1 MSSPGK
7 NKMFGLIGAAGF
19 VAPRHM
25 EAIQTNGQNLVT
37 SLDPSDNVGVLD
49 RYFPEAHFFTEF
61 ERFDRHLDKRRR
73 MGSGI
78 DYLSICSPN
87 YLHDSHIRFGL
98 RSGAHVI
105 CEKPLVLNPWNLDA
119 LSAMEKESDKSVYSI
134 LQLRLHP
141 SIIALKAKVENSPAD
156 QYFEVD
162 LTYIAARGNWYHA
175 SWKADLSKSGGIITN
190 LGIHFFDTLL
200 WIFGP
205 MKESKLFVYEKDRA
219 SGYLE
224 LERARIRWF
233 LSTDVR
239 TLPPSEAEKERKTLR
254 TMRVDTEMV
263 DFSQG
268 FEDLHIRS
276 YAEILSG
283 NGFGLEENRPAIELC
298 HHVRN
303 QDLSYLNEC
312 AHPFIG

>member
-1 MSSPGK
+1 MSRPDK
-7 NKMFGLIGAAGF
+7 NKLFGLIGAAGF

-25 EAIQTNGQNLVT
+25 EAIQANDQTLVA

-49 RYFPEAHFFTEF
+49 RYFSEAHFFTEF

-73 MGSGI
+73 TGAGI

-98 RSGAHVI
+98 RSGSHVI

-141 SIIALKAKVENSPAD
+141 SIIALKSMVENSPTD
-156 QYFEVD
+156 HTFEVD

-205 MKESKLFVYEKDRA
+205 MKESELFVYEKDRA

-224 LERARIRWF
+224 LQHARIKWF
-233 LSTDVR
+233 LSTDIR
-239 TLPPSEAEKERKTLR
+239 TLPRSIAEKDRKTLR
-254 TMRVDTEMV
+254 NMRVDNKMV

-276 YAEILSG
+276 YSDILSG

-298 HHVRN
+298 YHVRN
-303 QDLSYLNEC
+303 QKLSPVNDY
-312 AHPFIG
+312 AHPLIG

>member
-1 MSSPGK
+1 MSSPDK
-7 NKMFGLIGAAGF
+7 NKLFGLIGAAGF

-25 EAIQTNGQNLVT
+25 EAIQFNGQKLVA

-73 MGSGI
+73 TGSGI

-119 LSAMEKESDKSVYSI
+119 LGAMERESDKSVYSI

-141 SIIALKAKVENSPAD
+141 SIIALNSMVENSP
-156 QYFEVD
+156 VD
-162 LTYIAARGNWYHA
+162 HTFDVELTYIAARGNWYHA

-205 MKESKLFVYEKDRA
+205 MKESKLFVYDNDRA

-224 LERARIRWF
+224 LKRARIKWF

-239 TLPPSEAEKERKTLR
+239 TLPPSDIEMGRKTLR
-254 TMRVDTEMV
+254 TMRVDTKMV

-276 YAEILSG
+276 YAEILSL

-303 QDLSYLNEC
+303 QKLSPLNDC
-312 AHPFIG
+312 AHSLIG

>member
-1 MSSPGK
+1 MSRPDK
-7 NKMFGLIGAAGF
+7 NRLFGLIGAAGF

-25 EAIQTNGQNLVT
+25 EAIQANGQKLVA

-73 MGSGI
+73 TGAGI

-98 RSGAHVI
+98 RSSAHVI

-119 LSAMEKESDKSVYSI
+119 LNAMEKESDKSVYSI

-141 SIIALKAKVENSPAD
+141 SIIALKTMVENSLSD
-156 QYFEVD
+156 QTFDVD

-205 MKESKLFVYEKDRA
+205 MKESELFVYEGDRA

-224 LERARIRWF
+224 LQRARIKWF

-239 TLPPSEAEKERKTLR
+239 TLPPSKAEEDRKTLR
-254 TMRVDTEMV
+254 TMRVDNNMV

-276 YAEILSG
+276 YADILSG

-303 QDLSYLNEC
+303 QSLSPLNEC
-312 AHPFIG
+312 AHPLIG

>member
-1 MSSPGK
+1 MSSPDK
-7 NKMFGLIGAAGF
+7 NKLFGLIGAAGF

-25 EAIQTNGQNLVT
+25 EAIQTNGQNLVA

-141 SIIALKAKVENSPAD
+141 SIIALKSMVKNSPAD
-156 QYFEVD
+156 HTFEVD
-162 LTYIAARGNWYHA
+162 LTYVAARGNWYHA

-224 LERARIRWF
+224 LNRARIKWF

-239 TLPPSEAEKERKTLR
+239 TLPPSKAEKDRKTLR
-254 TMRVDTEMV
+254 TMRVDNKMV

-303 QDLSYLNEC
+303 QKLSPLNDC
-312 AHPFIG
+312 AHPLIG

>member
-1 MSSPGK
+1 MSKPAK
-7 NKMFGLIGAAGF
+7 NRLFGLIGAAGF

-25 EAIQTNGQNLVT
+25 EAIQANSQKLVA

-73 MGSGI
+73 TGLGI

-119 LSAMEKESDKSVYSI
+119 LNAMEKESDKSVYSI

-141 SIIALKAKVENSPAD
+141 SIIALKSMVENSPTD
-156 QYFEVD
+156 QAFEVD

-205 MKESKLFVYEKDRA
+205 MKESELYVYERDRA
-219 SGYLE
+219 SGYLQ
-224 LERARIRWF
+224 LQRARIRWF

-239 TLPPSEAEKERKTLR
+239 TLPPAKAEKDRKTLR
-254 TMRVDTEMV
+254 TMRVDNKMV

-303 QDLSYLNEC
+303 QALSPLNDC
-312 AHPFIG
+312 AHPLIC

>member
-1 MSSPGK
+1 MSSPDK
-7 NKMFGLIGAAGF
+7 NKLFGLIGAAGF

-25 EAIQTNGQNLVT
+25 EAIQANGQKLVA

-73 MGSGI
+73 TGAGI

-141 SIIALKAKVENSPAD
+141 SIIALKSMVENRPTD
-156 QYFEVD
+156 QTFEVD

-200 WIFGP
+200 WIFGS
-205 MKESKLFVYEKDRA
+205 MKESELFVYERDRA

-224 LERARIRWF
+224 LNRARIKWF
-233 LSTDVR
+233 LSTDVQA
-239 TLPPSEAEKERKTLR
+239 LPPSKTEEDRKTLR
-254 TMRVDTEMV
+254 TMRVDNKMV
-263 DFSQG
+263 DFSQS

-276 YAEILSG
+276 YADILSG

-303 QDLSYLNEC
+303 QKLSPLTEC
-312 AHPFIG
+312 AHPLIF